1 MKDICDMRVTFS
13 RFSVCFDMECLENHD
28 LGIRSVRK
36 IDHKKDMFIFKN
48 GI

>member
-1 MKDICDMRVTFS
+1 MKNICDMRVTFS
-13 RFSVCFDMECLENHD
+13 RFSGCFDMECLENHD